1 MIFKCNLHENFTI
14 IVCLV
19 VILGVEK
26 NNHEAKAYFHSGN
39 RHNGA
44 RDIILTEARLEQL
57 EHDTPTCVRQT
68 RAYNKSDTEYREK
81 RIIENRKRP
90 ETSED

>member
-1 MIFKCNLHENFTI
+1 MKILQSLS
-14 IVCLV
+14 VVV

-26 NNHEAKAYFHSGN
+26 NNDEAKAYFHSGN
-39 RHNGA
+39 QHNGA

-57 EHDTPTCVRQT
+57 ERDTPTCVRQT
-68 RAYNKSDTEYREK
+68 RAYNKSDTEYWEK

-90 ETSED
+90 ETNED